1 MRIRTRSLLAAALVT
16 VAALAGCSRAAET
29 PEAPQAATGPA
40 AELRLG
46 YFPNITHAPAL
57 IGDAKGFFAAELGS
71 TKLTSQQFNA
81 GPDEV
86 AALLGG
92 SLDAGFI
99 GSSPAINAFAKSKGE
114 AIRLIAGSTT
124 GGAQLVTTPDVTAP
138 EQLKGKIV
146 ATPQA
151 GNTQDV
157 ALKKWLKD
165 NKLEI
170 GEGPDKVTVQ
180 NLDNPR
186 TLDLY
191 KTGQIAGGWLPEPW
205 SSRLVDAGAKVLVDE
220 KTLWPGGQFPT
231 TVLIVRTDYLNQ
243 HPETIE
249 ALLRG
254 EQKAIDFATT
264 DPSAKTVTNDA
275 IKKFTGSALSPA
287 VVDRAFSELAFSS
300 DPLAATFPQ
309 LSKDSVTAGAQQSE
323 VDLAGFIDVT
333 ALNKVRQAAGQP
345 AVDAAGLDKQG

>member
-1 MRIRTRSLLAAALVT
+1 MRIRSRSLLAAALVT

-29 PEAPQAATGPA
+29 PDAPQAATGPA
-40 AELRLG
+40 PELRLG